1 MPQTQTISVVPEG
14 FNYPANDTYIP
25 TITSTTQILYK
36 DQECVRPS
44 MNNLVTSTGYRTM
57 SREIMNKAV
66 ECYKENWGGFDECP
80 VNDATINN
88 AKIFLR
94 YCENQLDW
102 FPTVSVSSD
111 GQFMLEWVGEKYIS
125 YISINQYGIIFLKTH
140 KTIVNGDEDNKT
152 ISFLD
157 KNDFELKSS
166 LWKIF
171 KAINDKDII

>member
-1 MPQTQTISVVPEG
+1 MPETQTVSIAPEN
-14 FNYPANDTYIP
+14 FNYPANDVYIP
-25 TITSTTQILYK
+25 TITSTTQIQYK
-36 DQECVRPS
+36 DQESVRPS
-44 MNNLVTSTGYRTM
+44 MNNLVTSNGYRTM
-57 SREIMNKAV
+57 AREILNKGV
-66 ECYKENWGGFDECP
+66 ECYKENWGGCDECP

-88 AKIFLR
+88 AKIFLK

-125 YISINQYGIIFLKTH
+125 YICINQYGIIFLKTH
-140 KTIVNGDEDNKT
+140 KTILNGDEDNKT
-152 ISFLD
+152 ISFSD

-171 KAINDKDII
+171 KAINDKEII